1 MGNAYSG
8 DTCCISRKQ
17 DSLQDYDD
25 DGEDA
30 AGGRLL
36 HLLQILDVK
45 DTVVVVTRWYGG
57 VKLGPARFTHI
68 NNAARMVLEKCGQ
81 LNSESS
87 HAADSKKKKG
97 KRH

>member
-1 MGNAYSG
+1 MLAMVLPAA
-8 DTCCISRKQ
+8 CLCKQ

-45 DTVVVVTRWYGG
+45 DTIVVVTRWYGG
-57 VKLGPARFTHI
+57 VKLGPTRFTHI
-68 NNAARMVLEKCGQ
+68 NNAARILLEKCGQ

-87 HAADSKKKKG
+87 HATDSKKKKG

>member
-1 MGNAYSG
+1 MFLI
-8 DTCCISRKQ
+8 T
-17 DSLQDYDD
+17 QDYDD

-45 DTVVVVTRWYGG
+45 NTIVVVSRWYGG

-68 NNAARMVLEKCGQ
+68 NNAARLLLERCGCLQ
-81 LNSESS
+81 ADKV
-87 HAADSKKKKG
+87 AAATIKTKG
-97 KRH
+97 KKH